1 MGVPCIDHWGDSMSD
16 VILVPAVFRCPDHD
30 NHELLTARVCEQVD
44 REAEWFSERT
54 SEVFRVSVVC
64 PGSTAAPA
72 PHRRIYDGTWTRAA
86 VAARV
91 A

>member
-1 MGVPCIDHWGDSMSD
+1 MSD

-30 NHELLTARVCEQVD
+30 NHELLTARVREQVD
-44 REAEWFSERT
+44 REAEWFSERS

-64 PGSTAAPA
+64 PGGASDAM
-72 PHRRIYDGTWTRAA
+72 PHRRIYDGTWSRA
-86 VAARV
+86 VAASRV

>member
-30 NHELLTARVCEQVD
+30 NHELLTARVQEQVD
-44 REAEWFSERT
+44 REAAWFSERT

-64 PGSTAAPA
+64 PGGASAPA
-72 PHRRIYDGTWTRAA
+72 PHRRVYDGTWRRAA
-86 VAARV
+86 AAARV